1 MIKSNCLIY
10 YYDMVIIMMNKLKT
24 KSKMIDYLIDEK
36 KLTKKEE
43 DLDKYNQEQINFIY
57 RLSESQINKENICDI
72 IFNIFREKNLI
83 FVI

>member
-1 MIKSNCLIY
+1 
-10 YYDMVIIMMNKLKT
+10 MMNKLKT